1 MRGDEIL
8 LLGIEIQPPSQ
19 KLLPVMCL
27 KLVIAGL
34 PQAWPI
40 ATSILFKKRECAQ
53 SRRSTIMLRRRQDN
67 RMRWRSC
74 PQSFRPVS
82 SPVQLMHRRR
92 G

>member
-40 ATSILFKKRECAQ
+40 ATSILFKKK
-53 SRRSTIMLRRRQDN
+53 
-67 RMRWRSC
+67 RMRT
-74 PQSFRPVS
+74 VS
-82 SPVQLMHRRR
+82 SINRHASASAR
-92 G
+92 